1 MTVDGGDAAPG
12 ERVEKEVGEFIAS
25 RDRERREGEKGNPD
39 PWEESVRCYNA
50 ANAQAV
56 LEDKLRHARGMCR
69 SHTATFHVLIKKWDR
84 EISRLE
90 ALLGINRHA
99 RKKAS

>member
-1 MTVDGGDAAPG
+1 MTVAGGDAAPG
-12 ERVEKEVGEFIAS
+12 ERVEKEIDEFIAS

-39 PWEESVRCYNA
+39 LWEESVRCYNA

-69 SHTATFHVLIKKWDR
+69 SHTATFHILIGKWQWEVD
-84 EISRLE
+84 RLE
-90 ALLGINRHA
+90 ALLGINRHQ